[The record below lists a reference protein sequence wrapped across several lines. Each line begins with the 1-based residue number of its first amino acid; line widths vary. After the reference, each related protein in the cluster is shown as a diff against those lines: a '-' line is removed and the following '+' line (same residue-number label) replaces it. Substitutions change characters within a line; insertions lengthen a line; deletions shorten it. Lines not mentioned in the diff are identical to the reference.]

1 MKSYQLVLFVLI
13 GLFFANSGS
22 AREYNILDF
31 GAKADTA
38 FLSTSAIQQAID
50 LCSETGGGTVLI
62 PCGHFKTGSIFLKS
76 NVNFHLESG
85 AVLFGSRDLND
96 YIKIKP
102 GYISLRTQEAT
113 IQLIYAEDAT
123 NVSITGY
130 GTIDGQGSSF
140 KKLTKN
146 DEGITRPHLLR
157 FITCRNVLVEN
168 VSLRNSGCWMQH
180 YLACDEVQIR
190 GVKVFNRNNYNN
202 DGLDLDGCHDVTVS
216 DFISDSDDDGVTLK
230 STSPRAC
237 ENIAITN
244 CVVSSR
250 CNAIKMGTESNGG
263 FRNITVSNCVVKPSP
278 VKEPTFYGEPT
289 GSSAISLEIVDGGK
303 MEGISINNI
312 QVEGTEAPI
321 FIRLGNRARS
331 YQAGVTIDQ
340 VGEISDVSISHV
352 RVKTE
357 GNTACSITGQ
367 PGFPVRNVRLS
378 EIIIESAGGGTVDD
392 FQRPVGYK
400 PKDYPE
406 ATMFG
411 VLPAYGFYLRHA
423 ENIRFD
429 NCAFVTRG
437 SDERPVFY
445 IEESAMI
452 LLNGLGVTN
461 KNGGD
466 CGVFVATSNAVTL
479 NNAQG
484 GGSLKYLVVTL
495 KSTSKEIRI
504 ENSIL
509 GSGVV
514 ESKMEEN

>member
-1 MKSYQLVLFVLI
+1 MKSYLFVLFALI
-13 GLFFANSGS
+13 GLFVVNSGS

-38 FLSTSAIQQAID
+38 FLSTQAIQQAID
-50 LCSETGGGTVLI
+50 QCSEAGGGTVVI
-62 PCGHFKTGSIFLKS
+62 PAGHFKTGSIFLKS
-76 NVNFHLESG
+76 NVNFYLESG
-85 AVLFGSRDLND
+85 AVLFGSRDLKD
-96 YIKIKP
+96 YTKIKP

-130 GTIDGQGSSF
+130 GTIDGQGRSF

-168 VSLRNSGCWMQH
+168 ISLRNSGCWMQH

-244 CVVSSR
+244 CVISSR

-263 FRNITVSNCVVKPSP
+263 FRNITISNCVVKPSP
-278 VKEPTFYGEPT
+278 IKEPTFYGAPT

-331 YQAGVTIDQ
+331 HKSGVTIDH

-367 PGFPVRNVRLS
+367 PGFPVRNVRLND
-378 EIIIESAGGGTVDD
+378 IIVESAGGGTLAD
-392 FQRPVGYK
+392 FQCPVEYK

-429 NCAFVTRG
+429 NCAFVTKQIDARPAVFIEKSVNCVLDALDLTNLKTETEAGIYASQVQKLIVKG
-437 SDERPVFY
+437 SIGGAGLKTLVRVSKQDESEITLSGNVL
-445 IEESAMI
+445 SD
-452 LLNGLGVTN
+452 GVLELETM
-461 KNGGD
+461 K
-466 CGVFVATSNAVTL
+466 
-479 NNAQG
+479 
-484 GGSLKYLVVTL
+484 
-495 KSTSKEIRI
+495 
-504 ENSIL
+504 
-509 GSGVV
+509 
-514 ESKMEEN
+514 